1 MMNEEL
7 LSDVAEHTGQAG
19 TQEAEHTVHTVLEVL
34 SERLSWPVIEAVAD
48 DLPGSLTA
56 GMREGVDRQD
66 FNLAEFQARV
76 ADRMRVPLG
85 RAVEL
90 TGVVCRFLAEA
101 LSPGT
106 LHRLREELP
115 EPMGALFSPRE
126 SGERFEPV
134 HLEPSRGTLAE
145 GRPGSTHPLSEASP
159 ERAQSQSVARTDNPH
174 GDTKLS
180 SATGLTQEREG
191 ETLATGHLGSNRP
204 LSERK

>member
-19 TQEAEHTVHTVLEVL
+19 TQEAEHTVHMVLEVL

-56 GMREGVDRQD
+56 GLREGVDRQD
-66 FNLAEFQARV
+66 FDLAEFQARV
-76 ADRMRVPLG
+76 ADRMQVPLG

-90 TGVVCRFLAEA
+90 TGVVCRCLAEA

-115 EPMGALFSPRE
+115 EPMGALFSPLE

-145 GRPGSTHPLSEASP
+145 GRPGSTHPLSEAGPSGRNPSP
-159 ERAQSQSVARTDNPH
+159 WRARTTPT
-174 GDTKLS
+174 GTRS
-180 SATGLTQEREG
+180 SPVPP
-191 ETLATGHLGSNRP
+191 GSPRSAKGRP
-204 LSERK
+204 SRLDVRGRTVP

>member
-19 TQEAEHTVHTVLEVL
+19 IQDAERTVRAVLDIL
-34 SERLSWPVIEAVAD
+34 GERLSWPVIEAVAD

-56 GMREGVDRQD
+56 GLRDGVDRQD
-66 FNLAEFQARV
+66 FDLAEFQARV
-76 ADRMRVPLG
+76 ADRMQVPLG

-90 TGVVCRFLAEA
+90 AGVVCQFLAEA
-101 LSPGT
+101 LTPGT

-115 EPMGALFSPRE
+115 EPMGALFTPRE
-126 SGERFEPV
+126 TGERLEPV

-145 GRPGSTHPLSEASP
+145 GRPGSTHPLSEARP

-174 GDTKLS
+174 GDSKLS

-191 ETLATGHLGSNRP
+191 ETLATGHPGSNRP

>member
-1 MMNEEL
+1 MMHEEL

-19 TQEAEHTVHTVLEVL
+19 TQDAERTVRAVLEIL

-48 DLPGSLTA
+48 DLPGALTA
-56 GMREGVDRQD
+56 GLREGVDRQD
-66 FNLAEFQARV
+66 FDLAEFQARV
-76 ADRMRVPLG
+76 GDRMRVPLG

-90 TGVVCRFLAEA
+90 TGVVCQFLSQA

-115 EPMGALFSPRE
+115 EPMGVLFSPCE

-145 GRPGSTHPLSEASP
+145 GRPGSTHPLSEARP

-174 GDTKLS
+174 GETKLS

-204 LSERK
+204 LT